1 MSQWRKLKKVARAQ
15 HWLNMNVQMYKRT
28 FYNNHG
34 LDLLGS
40 YARWTCCT
48 MSNLLWYKGGFLL
61 LIFSLITVIPS
72 LNISFQYIQVFNKLF
87 FSSLRFGIR

>member
-48 MSNLLWYKGGFLL
+48 MRNLLWYKRGFSTFDFFINYCNT
-61 LIFSLITVIPS
+61 IFEH
-72 LNISFQYIQVFNKLF
+72 
-87 FSSLRFGIR
+87 